1 MSLATMNRW
10 FMDHPTMGKT
20 FLVVVFVLPLILLFG
35 IGGIDAG
42 CGLTQGGAIGK
53 LGDRVIKMDDIEQ
66 QFFSFD
72 LWYRVNYNQGFT
84 TTSQSAISAVS
95 DYLFRRLRAL
105 REAEALGIDE
115 VTPEE
120 LTAYITGHRGLQSPS
135 DPNDARSPGV
145 YDENRFNQL
154 RDFFMSQ
161 RGLKGSEFDELWKQ
175 NIIIDRIESRITQS
189 VAVPPTELQLNF
201 LRSGSQVEGQIQRFN
216 SGEYLI
222 DIEVTDEEIEAY
234 FNENME
240 ERYMTPPQTRLQVVA
255 FKISDFARDADFA
268 PTEEEM
274 RAAYD
279 EYKDDYFA
287 KRQHHLRHILF
298 TVNLP
303 DSEEVMKE
311 KRNELTTLLA
321 SIRDQKNFEEMAKL
335 HSDDFETKD
344 KGGDLG
350 FVDETFLESEV
361 RNAARKLEVGEISDV
376 LTTKRGFQV
385 IQKIGE
391 RQYLPYE
398 DSLDELIETMK
409 LRAHYEKNKDK
420 YQSQELKGRRIL
432 KLVKKDATP
441 EEKQEVRE
449 SLEKILAE
457 VREDATKFHR
467 NARFRSDGPNAFKGG
482 LLDWFPVGSF
492 QKEIEDTLVSLK
504 DDEISDIFES
514 AKGLNIVQRL
524 GAREFKPFQD
534 IRDEIRRTKSLDGQ
548 NTARTQALEAAYAFV
563 DGFQDATENEEDG
576 LEISKVFQQHCSVPG
591 RGKLCVSSGFFSAT
605 DAVIPEVPGDGIGL
619 IEAGAKCSQDRPYT
633 SVVAGDD
640 YVYMGCWLENVP
652 AKPSLLKEETADD
665 NVMALSKM
673 GRQAKTDLQAAK
685 ALDAAREAARA
696 VHVDLAER
704 IAAGASFPEAA
715 EAAKA
720 DFTETTFTLSRGPEP
735 IGADDDT
742 PAVVRDLA
750 EESPNDTL
758 AAPKDTV
765 KGAVIIYVAKHFYPE
780 NRNFNSNRGIMMY
793 QYVDRRQK
801 AAIEG
806 FYTDLAEKYELLLPV
821 GSFLQVNPDALATS
835 GGSGG
840 GGNQNGSGRRN
851 RDGSGG

>member
-10 FMDHPTMGKT
+10 FMDHPTMGKA
-20 FLVVVFVLPLILLFG
+20 FLLIVFVLPLVLLFG
-35 IGGIDAG
+35 IGGVDAG
-42 CGLTQGGAIGK
+42 CGFNQAGAIGK
-53 LGDRVIKMDDIEQ
+53 LGDRVVTQDDIEQ

-72 LWYRVNYNQGFT
+72 LWYRVNYNQGFS
-84 TTSQSAISAVS
+84 TTSQSTIAAVS
-95 DYLFRRLRAL
+95 DYLFRRLRVL
-105 REAEALGIDE
+105 REAEVLGIDE

-120 LTAYITGHRGLQSPS
+120 FTAYITTHRGLQSPS
-135 DPNDARSPGV
+135 DPTDARSPGV

-161 RGLKGSEFDELWKQ
+161 RGLRGNEFDELWKQ
-175 NIIIDRIESRITQS
+175 NIIIKRMENRITQS

-201 LRSGSQVEGQIQRFN
+201 LRNGSQVEGQIKRFN
-216 SGEYLI
+216 SGEHLI
-222 DIEVTDEEIEAY
+222 DIEVTDEEVETY

-255 FKISDFARDADFA
+255 FKISDFSRAADFV

-287 KRQHHLRHILF
+287 KRQHHLLHILS

-311 KRNELTTLLA
+311 KRDELTTLLA

-350 FVDETFLESEV
+350 FVEETFLESEV
-361 RNAARKLEVGEISDV
+361 RDAARKLEVGEVSDV

-385 IQKIGE
+385 IKKIGE

-398 DSLDELIETMK
+398 DSLDELIETME
-409 LRAHYEKNKDK
+409 LRAHYENNKDK

-441 EEKQEVRE
+441 EEKQEIRE
-449 SLEKILAE
+449 GLEKILAE
-457 VREDATKFHR
+457 VREDAKLFHR
-467 NARFRSDGPNAFKGG
+467 NARFKSDGPNAFKGG

-492 QKEIEDTLVSLK
+492 QKEVEDTLVSLK
-504 DDEISDIFES
+504 DDEISDIFETPE
-514 AKGLNIVQRL
+514 GLNIVQRL
-524 GAREFKPFQD
+524 GVREFKPFRE
-534 IRDEIRRTKSLDGQ
+534 IREEIRRTKSLAGD
-548 NTARTQALEAAYAFV
+548 NTARTQALEAAYTFV
-563 DGFQDATENEEDG
+563 DGFHDATENEEDG
-576 LEISKVFQQHCSVPG
+576 LEISKVFQEHCSVPG

-605 DAVIPEVPGDGIGL
+605 AAVIPEVPGDGIEL

-633 SVVAGDD
+633 GVVAGDD
-640 YVYMGCWLENVP
+640 YVYMGCWLESAP
-652 AKPSLLKEETADD
+652 TQPSSLKEKSADGEAT
-665 NVMALSKM
+665 VLSKM
-673 GRQAKTDLQAAK
+673 GRQAKTELQAAK

-696 VHVDLAER
+696 LHADLVER
-704 IAAGASFPEAA
+704 IAAGASFTEAA
-715 EAAKA
+715 EAADA
-720 DFTETTFTLSRGPEP
+720 DFTETTFPLSRGPDP
-735 IGADDDT
+735 VGVGDDT
-742 PAVVRDLA
+742 PAVVKDLA
-750 EESPNDTL
+750 EESSNDTL
-758 AAPKDTV
+758 AAPKDTA
-765 KGAVIIYVAKHFYPE
+765 KGAVIIYVAKHLYPE
-780 NRNFNSNRGIMMY
+780 NRNFESNRGIMMY
-793 QYVDRRQK
+793 QYMDRRQN

-806 FYTDLAEKYELLLPV
+806 FYADLAEKYELLLPID
-821 GSFLQVNPDALATS
+821 SFLQTNPDGLTTS
-835 GGSGG
+835 G
-840 GGNQNGSGRRN
+840 GGNQGGSGQSN

>member
-10 FMDHPTMGKT
+10 FMDHPTMGKA
-20 FLVVVFVLPLILLFG
+20 FLVIVFVLPLVLLFG
-35 IGGIDAG
+35 IGGVDAG
-42 CGLTQGGAIGK
+42 CGLNQGGAVGK
-53 LGDRVIKMDDIEQ
+53 LGDRVITQDDIEQ

-84 TTSQSAISAVS
+84 TSSQSVISAVS
-95 DYLFRRLRAL
+95 DYLFRRLRVL

-120 LTAYITGHRGLQSPS
+120 FTSYITSHRGLQSPS
-135 DPNDARSPGV
+135 DPNNARSPGV
-145 YDENRFNQL
+145 YDESRFNQL

-161 RGLKGSEFDELWKQ
+161 RGLKGNEFDELWKQ
-175 NIIIDRIESRITQS
+175 NIIIDRMENRITQS
-189 VAVPPTELQLNF
+189 VAVTPTELQLNF

-216 SGEYLI
+216 SGDHLI
-222 DIEVTDEEIEAY
+222 DIEVTDEEVEAY

-255 FKISDFARDADFA
+255 FKIADFARDAGFT

-311 KRNELTTLLA
+311 KRDELTTLLA
-321 SIRDQKNFEEMAKL
+321 SIRDQENFEEMAKL

-385 IQKIGE
+385 IQKIEE

-398 DSLDELIETMK
+398 DSLDELIETME

-441 EEKQEVRE
+441 EEKQEIRE
-449 SLEKILAE
+449 GLEKILAD
-457 VREDATKFHR
+457 VRADGKLFHR
-467 NARFRSDGPNAFKGG
+467 NARFKSDGPNAFKGG

-492 QKEIEDTLVSLK
+492 QKEVEDTLVSLK

-514 AKGLNIVQRL
+514 AEGLNIVQRL
-524 GAREFKPFQD
+524 GVREFKPFRE
-534 IRDEIRRTKSLDGQ
+534 IRDEISRTKSLDGE

-563 DGFQDATENEEDG
+563 DGFQDATDNEEDG
-576 LEISKVFQQHCSVPG
+576 LAISKVFQQHCSIPG
-591 RGKLCVSSGFFSAT
+591 RGKLCVSSGFFSDTA
-605 DAVIPEVPGDGIGL
+605 AVIPEVPGDGIEL
-619 IEAGAKCSQDRPYT
+619 IEAGAKCSQNRPYT
-633 SVVAGDD
+633 GVVAGDD
-640 YVYMGCWLENVP
+640 YVYMGCWLESAP
-652 AKPSLLKEETADD
+652 TTPSSLKEETADGD
-665 NVMALSKM
+665 VMVLSKM

-685 ALDAAREAARA
+685 ALDAAREAARG
-696 VHVDLAER
+696 VHADLAER
-704 IAAGASFPEAA
+704 IAAGASFAEAA
-715 EAAKA
+715 EAAEA
-720 DFTETTFTLSRGPEP
+720 DFTETTFPLSRGPDP

-742 PAVVRDLA
+742 PTVVKDLA

-758 AAPKDTV
+758 AAPKDTA

-780 NRNFNSNRGIMMY
+780 NRSFSSNRGIMMY
-793 QYVDRRQK
+793 QYINRRQN

-806 FYTDLAEKYELLLPV
+806 FYADLAEKYELLLPV
-821 GSFLQVNPDALATS
+821 GSFLQDNPDALTTS
-835 GGSGG
+835 GGSG